1 MLKSYEATIE
11 NGQIYWLNEQP
22 QASSVRIIITV
33 LAEEDML
40 PKAGESLETPVPNVS
55 LEEKFLQL
63 SQQWRQETGMLSVVS
78 KIVIHPTYQQII
90 GMGQPVIPLIF
101 RELER
106 EPDHWFWA
114 LQSITG
120 ENPVSVDRRGDIVSM
135 ASAWLEWG
143 KAHGYRW

>member
-33 LAEEDML
+33 LAEENML

-78 KIVIHPTYQQII
+78 KIVIHPTYQRII

-120 ENPVSVDRRGDIVSM
+120 ENPVSVDRRGDIVQM
-135 ASAWLEWG
+135 AAAWLEWG